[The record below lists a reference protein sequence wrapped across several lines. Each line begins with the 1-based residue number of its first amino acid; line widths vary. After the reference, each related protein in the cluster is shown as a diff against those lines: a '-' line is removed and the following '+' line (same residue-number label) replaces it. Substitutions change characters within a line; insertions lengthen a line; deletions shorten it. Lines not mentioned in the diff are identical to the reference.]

1 MSYSVAAAAK
11 DPRPLWSRLAERFP
25 SEKECLAAYVALET
39 AEVLAEAKPASLLSI
54 PNRER
59 ACGRNLYAI
68 WKEHGHELLADTPLQ
83 ACELVDRGSSLMI
96 LFSHKIH
103 FQQHLARRDIS
114 ALLKRA
120 GHDSN
125 VTPDEILQ
133 KLGEQLRQGHF
144 PHEIGLLLGYPP
156 KDVAAFMGLI
166 SIPFTCQ
173 GPWKIYGNPTQ
184 SLCLADKY
192 RRSRADMGN
201 RLAECN
207 SPFDCLGINSNSATH
222 FFRNSIDKGFRYQK
236 MANS

>member
-1 MSYSVAAAAK
+1 MAYLIASAAK

-25 SEKECLAAYVALET
+25 SERECLAAYVALET

-59 ACGRNLYAI
+59 ACGRNLYTL

-103 FQQHLARRDIS
+103 FKRHLARRDIS
-114 ALLKRA
+114 ALLKLA

-125 VTPDEILQ
+125 VTPDAILQ
-133 KLGEQLRQGHF
+133 ELAEQLRRGHF

-173 GPWKIYGNPTQ
+173 GPWKIYGNPGE
-184 SLCLADKY
+184 SL
-192 RRSRADMGN
+192 
-201 RLAECN
+201 RLAERFRHCRN
-207 SPFDCLGINSNSATH
+207 LMAEQLSLCASAVQCLGDLGGTGRSFFASA
-222 FFRNSIDKGFRYQK
+222 Y
-236 MANS
+236 

>member
-1 MSYSVAAAAK
+1 MSYSIETAAK
-11 DPRPLWSRLAERFP
+11 DPRPLWSMLAERFP
-25 SEKECLAAYVALET
+25 SERECLAAYVALET

-59 ACGRNLYAI
+59 ACGRNLYTL

-103 FQQHLARRDIS
+103 FRRHLARRDIS

-120 GHDSN
+120 GHGIN
-125 VTPDEILQ
+125 ATPDEILQ
-133 KLGEQLRQGHF
+133 KLGEQLQQGQF

-173 GPWKIYGNPTQ
+173 GPWKIYGNPGE
-184 SLCLADKY
+184 SLRLAERFRHCRNLMAEQLALCASAVQCLADLGGTG
-192 RRSRADMGN
+192 RSFFA
-201 RLAECN
+201 
-207 SPFDCLGINSNSATH
+207 SA
-222 FFRNSIDKGFRYQK
+222 Y
-236 MANS
+236 

>member
-1 MSYSVAAAAK
+1 MSYSAAAAAK

-25 SEKECLAAYVALET
+25 NEKECLAAYVALET

-59 ACGRNLYAI
+59 ACGRNLYTL
-68 WKEHGHELLADTPLQ
+68 WKDHGHELLANTPLQ

-103 FQQHLARRDIS
+103 FKRHLARRDIT

-120 GHDSN
+120 GHGNN
-125 VTPDEILQ
+125 VTPDEILK
-133 KLGEQLRQGHF
+133 KLAEQLQQGHF

-166 SIPFTCQ
+166 RIPFTCQ
-173 GPWKIYGNPTQ
+173 GPWKIYGNPGE
-184 SLCLADKY
+184 SL
-192 RRSRADMGN
+192 
-201 RLAECN
+201 RLAEWFRHCRN
-207 SPFDCLGINSNSATH
+207 LMADQLALCASAVQCLGGLAGTGKS
-222 FFRNSIDKGFRYQK
+222 FFAPTY
-236 MANS
+236 